1 MTSAGESLYSCR
13 ALLASQDSG
22 NFAAASPA
30 KDPANRRSSSF
41 DGWLSSPAGAKLPST
56 SSKSPSASQAG
67 DRCPPSLP

>member
-1 MTSAGESLYSCR
+1 MTSTGNALDLRC

-41 DGWLSSPAGAKLPST
+41 DGWLSSPAGAKLST
-56 SSKSPSASQAG
+56 ASSKSPSASQAG
-67 DRCPPSLP
+67 DRCPLSLP